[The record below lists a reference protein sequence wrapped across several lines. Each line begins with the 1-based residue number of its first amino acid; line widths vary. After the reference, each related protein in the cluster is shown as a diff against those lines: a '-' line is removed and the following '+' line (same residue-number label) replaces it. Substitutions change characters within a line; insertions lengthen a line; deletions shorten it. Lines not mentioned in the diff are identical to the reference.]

1 MLNGIM
7 GMGDGPTATHRCEL
21 DRPAVRCTPGET
33 GAALLGQVLSAHQA
47 FMKAGERFP
56 EAIPIT
62 PASSPFGLA
71 PGVPQAD
78 KIFPA
83 PPVLNL
89 QRTEKEPVSALQQKS
104 AERGDMNAAAFY
116 LQGLI

>member
-1 MLNGIM
+1 MKW
-7 GMGDGPTATHRCEL
+7 T
-21 DRPAVRCTPGET
+21 VRSAAGET
-33 GAALLGQVLSAHQA
+33 ETALLGQGLSAHQA
-47 FMKAGERFP
+47 LGKAGERFS
-56 EAIPIT
+56 EAILIT
-62 PASSPFGLA
+62 PASSPFSVA

-83 PPVLNL
+83 PPGLNL
-89 QRTEKEPVSALQQKS
+89 QRTEKETVNVLQQKS

>member
-1 MLNGIM
+1 MKW
-7 GMGDGPTATHRCEL
+7 T
-21 DRPAVRCTPGET
+21 VRSVAAET
-33 GAALLGQVLSAHQA
+33 EAALLGQGLLAHQA
-47 FMKAGERFP
+47 LRKAGERFL

-62 PASSPFGLA
+62 PASSPFNA
-71 PGVPQAD
+71 SPGVPQAD

-83 PPVLNL
+83 PPGLNL
-89 QRTEKEPVSALQQKS
+89 QRTEKEPVNALQQKS

>member
-1 MLNGIM
+1 MFSAYQVFRKG
-7 GMGDGPTATHRCEL
+7 R
-21 DRPAVRCTPGET
+21 DRV
-33 GAALLGQVLSAHQA
+33 S
-47 FMKAGERFP
+47 
-56 EAIPIT
+56 EAIPVC
-62 PASSPFGLA
+62 PAPSPFRVA

-78 KIFPA
+78 KILPA

-89 QRTEKEPVSALQQKS
+89 QRTEKETLRALQQKS